1 MPDTIESVFVALA
14 IHHPKGISSRKA
26 IGVMRRI
33 GLDVR
38 HHDLKEVITDMVG
51 RGVLV
56 GIPRQSGQIR
66 YQVQGWPLDGGVL
79 RANEGLVIV
88 ERDGRRQARYVARHN
103 SYTRFGDD
111 ARRGTLRLADVAAR
125 VRLNLEWPPVAELP
139 LQRGFEAVR
148 VAWRPTGHEA
158 VIDPCDHGA
167 LALAA
172 RLGTARTRIGDLIE
186 DCDLD
191 EALMLLWTI
200 HRMTGRGIEV
210 ERGTYARCLERRPS
224 YQRLLTALRASPH
237 TEAELVE
244 RTGIRRKYAR
254 ELLQHM
260 VRHKVATIQ
269 GQYYKLTPR
278 LRRRTVK
285 GHHG

>member
-1 MPDTIESVFVALA
+1 MPDVIESVFVALA

-26 IGVMRRI
+26 IGVIRRI

-79 RANEGLVIV
+79 RANEGLVVV
-88 ERDGRRQARYVARHN
+88 ERDGGRQARYVARYN
-103 SYTRFGDD
+103 SYVRFGDE
-111 ARRGTLRLADVAAR
+111 ARRGTLRLSDVAAR
-125 VRLNLEWPPVAELP
+125 VGLDMALPPVGQLP
-139 LQRGFEAVR
+139 LMGGFEAVR

-158 VIDPCDHGA
+158 IINPCDHGA
-167 LALAA
+167 VALAS

-186 DCDLD
+186 GCDLD
-191 EALMLLWTI
+191 EALMLLWAI
-200 HRMTGRGIEV
+200 HRLTRRGIEV
-210 ERGTYARCLERRPS
+210 ERGTHARCLERRPS
-224 YQRLLTALRASPH
+224 YQRLLRALRANAH
-237 TEAELVE
+237 TETELVE
-244 RTGIRRKYAR
+244 RTGVKRKYAR

-260 VRHKVATIQ
+260 VRHKVISLQ
-269 GQYYKLTPR
+269 GQHYKLAAR
-278 LRRRTVK
+278 LRRRTIK